1 MKKILPILILLAF
14 TVASCGIFKPVYYS
28 RETSTP
34 QRTVDS
40 LILANRLN
48 ISGKYDAWPRTT
60 YLSSDSI
67 QVMDYTAVQTVG
79 DTLFIISV
87 TEDAKNG
94 TEVLFRKELK
104 KLW

>member
-1 MKKILPILILLAF
+1 MKKILPILIFLAF

-28 RETSTP
+28 RETTTP
-34 QRTVDS
+34 QRIVDS
-40 LILANRLN
+40 LISANRLQ

-60 YLSSDSI
+60 YLSSDSV

-104 KLW
+104 KL

>member
-1 MKKILPILILLAF
+1 MKKILPIFILLTF
-14 TVASCGIFKPVYYS
+14 TVASCGIFKPVYYN
-28 RETSTP
+28 RETTTP

-40 LILANRLN
+40 LISANRLQ

-60 YLSSDSI
+60 YLSSDSV

-87 TEDAKNG
+87 TEDAKND

-104 KLW
+104 KL

>member
-1 MKKILPILILLAF
+1 MKKILPILIFLAF
-14 TVASCGIFKPVYYS
+14 TFASCGIFKPVYYS
-28 RETSTP
+28 RETTTP

-40 LILANRLN
+40 LISANRLQ
-48 ISGKYDAWPRTT
+48 ISGKYDEWPRTT
-60 YLSSDSI
+60 YLSSDSV

-87 TEDAKNG
+87 TEDTKNG

-104 KLW
+104 KL

>member
-1 MKKILPILILLAF
+1 MKKILPIFILLAF

-28 RETSTP
+28 RETTTP

-40 LILANRLN
+40 LISANRLQ
-48 ISGKYDAWPRTT
+48 ISGKYNAWPRTT
-60 YLSSDSI
+60 YLSSDSV

-87 TEDAKNG
+87 TEDEVNG
-94 TEVLFRKELK
+94 TEVLFRKEVK
-104 KLW
+104 KW

>member
-28 RETSTP
+28 RETTTP
-34 QRTVDS
+34 QRIVDS
-40 LILANRLN
+40 LISANRLQ

-60 YLSSDSI
+60 YLSSDSV

-104 KLW
+104 KL

>member
-1 MKKILPILILLAF
+1 MKKILLILIFLAF

-28 RETSTP
+28 RETTTP

-40 LILANRLN
+40 LISANRLQ

-60 YLSSDSI
+60 YLSSDSV

-87 TEDAKNG
+87 TEDEVNG
-94 TEVLFRKELK
+94 TEVLFRKEVK
-104 KLW
+104 KW